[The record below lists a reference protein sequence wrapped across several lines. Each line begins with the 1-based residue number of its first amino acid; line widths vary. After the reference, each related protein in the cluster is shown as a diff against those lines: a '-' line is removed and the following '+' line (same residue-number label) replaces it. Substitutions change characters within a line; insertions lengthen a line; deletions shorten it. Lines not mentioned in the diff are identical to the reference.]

1 MTVPHWRFSPSPETV
16 HADAVVIGGGI
27 CGVAAALALQR
38 RGLRTH
44 LLERQTLA
52 AGASGRNAGFLM
64 RGAADHYADAVR
76 IYGRAVAKLVWKW
89 TEDNLAD
96 LRREGVEDL
105 PSYRRV
111 PSCLLALTDEQA
123 EELQRS
129 GEMLREDGFDAPWLG
144 PGDADDT
151 IFRRAGE
158 AGVRGGLL
166 NPHDGS
172 VNPIHLVRHLAGKL
186 DPGTTVVHE
195 QTPALSISPAPEG
208 RGLVRVQTPAHALVA
223 PHVLIAANAYG
234 PQLSPTLAG
243 LVTARRGQMF
253 ALPNAPAAEG
263 GERPITL
270 AFSYYAN
277 HGSEYLRQT
286 ADGSVVIGGCR
297 TYFAEREVGYEDATT
312 PEVQGAL
319 ERFAASLLGP
329 AFLHAGGESIAT
341 RWSGVMGFSPDGLP
355 LTGPLPEHP
364 GGSVWFC
371 GAFTGHGMS
380 MAFRTATATVAA
392 MLDGSE
398 SPFPLSRVL
407 ERR

>member
-1 MTVPHWRFSPSPETV
+1 M

-44 LLERQTLA
+44 LLERHTLA

-76 IYGRAVAKLVWKW
+76 IYGREMARRVWKW
-89 TEDNLAD
+89 TEENLAD
-96 LRREGVEDL
+96 LRREGIEEL
-105 PSYRRV
+105 PSYRRA
-111 PSCLLALTDEQA
+111 PSCLLALTDQQA
-123 EELQRS
+123 EELERS
-129 GEMLREDGFDAPWLG
+129 GAMLREDGFDAPWLG
-144 PGDADDT
+144 PRDADDT

-172 VNPIHLVRHLAGKL
+172 VNPIHLVRYLAGKL
-186 DPGTTVVHE
+186 DPKATVVHE
-195 QTPALSISPAPEG
+195 QTPALSIGPAPG
-208 RGLVRVQTPAHALVA
+208 GMARVRTPERVFVS
-223 PHVLIAANAYG
+223 PRVLIAANAYG
-234 PQLSPTLAG
+234 PLLSPTLAG
-243 LVTARRGQMF
+243 LVTPRRGQML

-329 AFLHAGGESIAT
+329 AFRRAGGENITT

-364 GGSVWFC
+364 GGAVWFC

-392 MLDGSE
+392 MLDGTE
-398 SPFPLSRVL
+398 GPFPLSRVL
-407 ERR
+407 PA